1 MARSLAQVLS
11 LSLDCVMAP
20 YSDTSDAFAVVLR
33 AIVGAFSFSAEI
45 INISASNQFHE
56 LPEVK
61 SPGISCL
68 RFFSAQAAATT
79 PPSSPARTP
88 AQSGKSAA
96 VKLSITSP
104 GVVGDPYSPSEP
116 ISFWRRCFTRSGQ
129 KRTKEE
135 FTSQLKS
142 MYAIAQ
148 VRKKYGHSKKK
159 FYEESVYLYQEIN
172 TLMANGDKKSLRK
185 FVTEHMYS
193 TLKNEIKHR
202 DWVHVHWELIMPIV
216 KIRTLRARLIGT
228 DKNDVMKSFAQ
239 ITIEI
244 FSKQKFEAYDS
255 NGAVV
260 SGDKEKEVY
269 SCTRYM
275 GLGEI
280 SLPSRILLASLWKNQ
295 GVIVCP
301 LAADLLLN
309 FVNKQGSHFLKF
321 TMEAPSS
328 Q

>member
-1 MARSLAQVLS
+1 MARSLAQSWRRILTHQTPSRWCFEQSSEPSHFLLKS
-11 LSLDCVMAP
+11 LS
-20 YSDTSDAFAVVLR
+20 
-33 AIVGAFSFSAEI
+33 
-45 INISASNQFHE
+45 
-56 LPEVK
+56 EVK

-68 RFFSAQAAATT
+68 RFFSAQAAETT

-88 AQSGKSAA
+88 VQSRKSAA

-104 GVVGDPYSPSEP
+104 GVVGDPYTPSEP
-116 ISFWRRCFTRSGQ
+116 ISFWRRCFTRSGR

-135 FTSQLKS
+135 FMSQLKS

-148 VRKKYGHSKKK
+148 VRKKYGYSKKK

-172 TLMANGDKKSLRK
+172 TLMANGDKKSFRK

-216 KIRTLRARLIGT
+216 KIRTLQARLIGT

-260 SGDKEKEVY
+260 SGDKDKEILV
-269 SCTRYM
+269 RDIWV
-275 GLGEI
+275 LER
-280 SLPSRILLASLWKNQ
+280 SL
-295 GVIVCP
+295 
-301 LAADLLLN
+301 
-309 FVNKQGSHFLKF
+309 FHQGSYWRLCGRIKV
-321 TMEAPSS
+321 
-328 Q
+328 